1 MKQKQNWL
9 VLGLVTL
16 FFFLVIGML
25 QLFVH
30 WQDNHYSQQ
39 APHQTAYSLL
49 NKQQMPL
56 SNAEALTVVTEYAN
70 PIKFKSDVYEAGGVD
85 LKKILAP
92 VVGGISNDLQI
103 LDVEKRVYHSTNGGI
118 VATYYVSA
126 MSKTNEIDFEFVPS
140 NNLILNLQ
148 CFGDNIDLPLQTIAQ
163 NWRNNIN
170 VTLRHQE
177 ILADGEI
184 SQQFVSGINYR
195 LAKSNASLVITL
207 VLEESSQNCELFL
220 LRYKLDTTSPYA

>member
-9 VLGLVTL
+9 VLGLAIL

-25 QLFVH
+25 QLFVR

-39 APHQTAYSLL
+39 TPHQTSYSLP

-70 PIKFKSDVYEAGGVD
+70 QIKFKSDVDEAGGVD
-85 LKKILAP
+85 LKRILESVIGDIP
-92 VVGGISNDLQI
+92 NDLQI
-103 LDVEKRVYHSTNGGI
+103 LDVEKRVYHSTNGE
-118 VATYYVSA
+118 VVTTYYVSA

-148 CFGDNIDLPLQTIAQ
+148 WFGDSVNLPLQTIVQ

-177 ILADGEI
+177 SLADGEI
-184 SQQFVSGINYR
+184 SQQFVGGINYR
-195 LAKSNASLVITL
+195 FAKSNASLVITL
-207 VLEESSQNCELFL
+207 V
-220 LRYKLDTTSPYA
+220 